1 MRKKLDRNDQQPIGN
16 NIDLVVV
23 EQRETDP
30 MSRVGGVKRQLME
43 DADIRRNT
51 SSLLDSYR
59 PVFEIVTD
67 VTTVTKNSDFAP
79 KQ

>member
-16 NIDLVVV
+16 NIDLFVV

-43 DADIRRNT
+43 GADIRRNT

-67 VTTVTKNSDFAP
+67 VTTVAKNSDFAP